1 MAAVQVGRALAML
14 IAKHGPKQ
22 AAKIA
27 KRLGFD
33 KKSIKAAVK
42 RFNRRGSGLLDETG
56 TPVPKS
62 QLSPAMNLDEAF
74 AVGPRTRPP
83 LRSGPHTRDDIFPRD
98 WSQERITAELSGG
111 LSPAGRMNHPLR
123 GPGPFS
129 PAGDARL
136 VPRMSDV
143 SSADS
148 RSILQNWMARNVKK
162 YRLEREV
169 YGDRDKYMELGYD
182 AEDAF
187 EMAYNNWM
195 R

>member
-1 MAAVQVGRALAML
+1 
-14 IAKHGPKQ
+14 
-22 AAKIA
+22 
-27 KRLGFD
+27 
-33 KKSIKAAVK
+33 
-42 RFNRRGSGLLDETG
+42 
-56 TPVPKS
+56 
-62 QLSPAMNLDEAF
+62 
-74 AVGPRTRPP
+74 
-83 LRSGPHTRDDIFPRD
+83 
-98 WSQERITAELSGG
+98 
-111 LSPAGRMNHPLR
+111 
-123 GPGPFS
+123 
-129 PAGDARL
+129 
-136 VPRMSDV
+136 MSDV